1 MRPKMRLLVVIP
13 LVGFALLCSWLWS
26 RADKRTAAESVGN
39 QLSPSSLIFSTYIG
53 GSRVDSIRD
62 VATDKEGN
70 IYITG
75 GTESPDFPTTS
86 GAYDR
91 TFNGWHDV
99 FVAKFDGYGKLLWS
113 TFLGG
118 PNYDRGYA
126 IEVDRLGYVYVA
138 GRAGPGFPT
147 TPGSVQPTYQGYY
160 TGKAYGDQNAFV
172 AKLTPD
178 GKQLVFSS
186 YIGVGQMCRDL
197 AIDRNGDIYVPLESP
212 NTGKKPSGEWFAK
225 AFRESFQ
232 GSQGH
237 GIAKIKS
244 DGSQVLWARYLGGS
258 VDSDSGAAPS
268 IRVTTD
274 GFVHLVMQTKSA
286 DMPTTP
292 RAYDRTSNG
301 LSDLYVAKISSDGSN
316 LVFATYLGGS
326 NNEFSSAHQLALDG
340 QGNLYVATWTASPD
354 FPTTRGVAQPKYG
367 GGKSDVAVAKLS
379 SDGTEVLASTFIGG
393 RGLENVEGID
403 IDAEGNVY
411 ISGTT
416 DSRDFPVTR
425 DAVQSQNRGGEDGFV
440 VKLSSD
446 LTRILYATYLGG
458 SADDGNRS
466 TAVDSQGNV
475 LFAGWTRSDDFPT
488 LNAFQTRRRGDW
500 DGAVAKLITNTS
512 RNRK

>member
-1 MRPKMRLLVVIP
+1 MKETGHVTLNL
-13 LVGFALLCSWLWS
+13 LLCMGLLGFGILTDQPASKTEKIHSL
-26 RADKRTAAESVGN
+26 RADQGRV
-39 QLSPSSLIFSTYIG
+39 SSLVFSTYIG
-53 GSRVDSIRD
+53 GSRLDSIRD
-62 VATDKEGN
+62 VTTDSEGN

-75 GTESPDFPTTS
+75 GTESPDFPTTP

-99 FVAKFDGYGKLLWS
+99 FVAKFDSSGKLLWS
-113 TFLGG
+113 TLLGG
-118 PNYDRGYA
+118 PNYDRAYA

-147 TPGSVQPTYQGYY
+147 TTGSVQPTYQGYY
-160 TGKAYGDQNAFV
+160 TGKGYADQNAFT

-186 YIGVGQMCRDL
+186 YIGVGALCRDL

-212 NTGKKPSGEWFAK
+212 NTGREPSGKWFEK
-225 AFRESFQ
+225 AFRDSQ
-232 GSQGH
+232 GGHGH

-258 VDSDSGAAPS
+258 SDDAAAPS
-268 IRVTTD
+268 IRVADD
-274 GFVHLVMQTKSA
+274 GFVHLVMQTQSA
-286 DMPTTP
+286 DMPTTS
-292 RAYDRTSNG
+292 RAYNRTTNG
-301 LSDLYVAKISSDGSN
+301 LSDLYVAKISNDGSK
-316 LVFATYLGGS
+316 LVFATYFGGS
-326 NNEFSSAHQLALDG
+326 KDEFNEAHQLAVDP

-354 FPTTRGVAQPKYG
+354 FPTTNSVAQPKYG
-367 GGKSDVAVAKLS
+367 GGKSDVGVAKLS
-379 SDGTEVLASTFIGG
+379 SDGSRLLASTFIGG
-393 RGLENVEGID
+393 HGGDGVEGID

-425 DAVQSQNRGGEDGFV
+425 DAFQRQHRGGQDGFV

-446 LTRILYATYLGG
+446 LTRVLYATYMGG
-458 SADDGNRS
+458 SGDDGYRS
-466 TAVDSQGNV
+466 LAVDSKGN
-475 LFAGWTRSDDFPT
+475 LLLAGWTRSDDFPA
-488 LNAFQTRRRGDW
+488 LNAFQAIRRGDW
-500 DGAVAKLITNTS
+500 DGTLAMLTTNTS